1 MKSIEIV
8 SGVRRTLQSL
18 DIPALIEFNPTSWR
32 HFNEYYTLTYRAAL
46 KMSKLTNDG
55 TVLLHFCAQLSE
67 YIYNDNIQLHPE

>member
-1 MKSIEIV
+1 MKQDLVYFKLYHTYAQASH
-8 SGVRRTLQSL
+8 GV
-18 DIPALIEFNPTSWR
+18 ITS
-32 HFNEYYTLTYRAAL
+32 RAAL